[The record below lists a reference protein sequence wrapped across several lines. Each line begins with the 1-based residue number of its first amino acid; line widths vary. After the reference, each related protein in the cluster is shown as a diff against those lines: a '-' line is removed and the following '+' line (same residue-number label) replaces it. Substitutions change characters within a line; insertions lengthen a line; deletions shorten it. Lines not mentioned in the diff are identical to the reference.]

1 MARNLNYF
9 LRRNLRGPTYILTPK
24 TPPHD
29 PPGERGGLNLFS
41 VKGIPRGR
49 PSSRSNYTRHNI
61 AILSSSILFK
71 NGLISLI
78 FSLILTIFRRKT
90 SSCWYFYFENLL
102 HGAGF
107 QCDTS
112 SHTFDRKEWKEE
124 KLVRGPRGPVWR
136 PSGDLF
142 LDTCGLV
149 GLREVYRGADAP
161 IPVRVRLLPVD
172 DDAEPLGDVH
182 DYHQALL

>member
-9 LRRNLRGPTYILTPK
+9 LRRNLRGPTYILTSK

-29 PPGERGGLNLFS
+29 PSRERGGLNLFS
-41 VKGIPRGR
+41 VKGIPTGR

-61 AILSSSILFK
+61 AILPSYILFNK
-71 NGLISLI
+71 GLISLI
-78 FSLILTIFRRKT
+78 FTIFRRKT

-124 KLVRGPRGPVWR
+124 KLVRGPRGPVWGSHTL
-136 PSGDLF
+136 PSGDLA
-142 LDTCGLV
+142 LDICGRV
-149 GLREVYRGADAP
+149 LRGVYRGADAP

-172 DDAEPLGDVH
+172 DDAQPLGDVH
-182 DYHQALL
+182 HHHQALL